1 MKSTQ
6 VKLFTLT
13 DATLILK
20 HYQVITVVISH
31 ILEFKKDIHL
41 TQQLNS
47 VKTFTIKQAFQQQ
60 HLHASS
66 LDAILHHEHVVKN
79 LSHDEPFR
87 AKCKQG
93 GKLFTSCGI
102 VRANSKSQLPVSL
115 PKRLTAATC
124 QIAVAS
130 ISSEETHCRY
140 TPNRSRQSLFRRDS
154 LLLHAKSQSIVSLLK
169 DSLLLHAKQQSLVSL
184 PMDSLSLHAKQQ
196 SIVSLSN
203 WLMHSPSKLPEVSHI
218 PSMSAF
224 HSKLP
229 SLNTATSHFQRFNP
243 TFDGINLGGLHAY
256 VIAYVIAYE
265 APCLPYM
272 ARLLPRGALPKWLLV
287 RHSNVPE
294 GNSIQQS
301 GILCPTFLPAN
312 TTKYISVTS
321 QICHAIAVLSSL
333 STDCN
338 FPFPFYEPASEGV
351 TASMHRT
358 YLHPTDQMKPC
369 NKRLTSWVYNHQS
382 QVVFLS

>member
-1 MKSTQ
+1 MKSTE

-20 HYQVITVVISH
+20 HYQVVTVVISH

-60 HLHASS
+60 QLHASS
-66 LDAILHHEHVVKN
+66 LDAILHHKHVVKD

-115 PKRLTAATC
+115 PKRLTASTC

-130 ISSEETHCRY
+130 LSSKETHCRY

-154 LLLHAKSQSIVSLLK
+154 LLLHAKSQSIVSLPK

-203 WLMHSPSKLPEVSHI
+203 WLMHSLTQLPEVSHI

-229 SLNTATSHFQRFNP
+229 SLNATTSHFQRFNP

-256 VIAYVIAYE
+256 VIAYE

-272 ARLLPRGALPKWLLV
+272 ARLLPGGALPKWLLV

-294 GNSIQQS
+294 GNSIQ
-301 GILCPTFLPAN
+301 
-312 TTKYISVTS
+312 
-321 QICHAIAVLSSL
+321 
-333 STDCN
+333 
-338 FPFPFYEPASEGV
+338 
-351 TASMHRT
+351 
-358 YLHPTDQMKPC
+358 
-369 NKRLTSWVYNHQS
+369 
-382 QVVFLS
+382 